1 MKSDMRSSMKSEI
14 NHEVSI
20 PEGLQVQDVCGERVL
35 LHVARETYYRLDES
49 SARVWKLLQQ
59 HRNLAAVRDAM
70 AAESLMDPVYIEA
83 ELLSQIDE
91 FAEAGLI
98 TLSMRHAH

>member
-1 MKSDMRSSMKSEI
+1 MKLEMSQQVIIAE
-14 NHEVSI
+14 E
-20 PEGLQVQDVCGERVL
+20 LQLQEVCGEPVL
-35 LHVARETYYRLDES
+35 LDLVRETYFCLDES

-91 FAEAGLI
+91 FAEAGLV
-98 TLSMRHAH
+98 TLKAG